1 MNFST
6 NDFEFNKEKKAL
18 WSDLGTLGL
27 PKYPMKFSVTSEHTG
42 AVVEFVYDHDEAELN
57 EGWDGEMA
65 LYRPV
70 VDTPNCEYV
79 TISAPYC

>member
-6 NDFEFNKEKKAL
+6 YDFEYNKEKKGL
-18 WSDLGTLGL
+18 HSDLGTLGIN
-27 PKYPMKFSVTSEHTG
+27 KFPMKFSITSAHTG
-42 AVVEFVYDHDEAELN
+42 AVVEFVYDTDAAMEN

-70 VDTPNCEYV
+70 TETPNCKWVSLYP
-79 TISAPYC
+79 PYE